1 MTKSELKQLIREA
14 IQELKLDDGVA
25 LQFVSDTGKIKRT
38 DYPDDIQGLLKYYAD
53 SDKLVVDFDFSKTR
67 MDDLIVFDNKPVK
80 IEKVSLP
87 RSEEEFISDRESGIV
102 IPKKIGNPS
111 ADLRLNAFVP
121 YKFKSISDIA
131 DDYYFSKSKISNVY
145 YDRPKLISNLKNY
158 LRRAIKNMA
167 STPEVTLSSENISQ
181 IREMVKNGVARF
193 DNESG
198 AKISDFDVIIKV
210 PSSAPLNDVILEE
223 FKKYTDSGKTKI
235 VSDLIFK
242 KTVDDITVNYK
253 KWMKD
258 KYKGS
263 RDKQKTIDL
272 FKQFKKGLTDFNK
285 DREFQIKSVY
295 PTDHRAFVKDFLKFN
310 PNVDRSI
317 FKAIYGGKILI
328 IDDTIGAKK
337 TMRESVDL
345 IARARPSY
353 VASFALL
360 EDWGASRKF

>member
-1 MTKSELKQLIREA
+1 M
-14 IQELKLDDGVA
+14 
-25 LQFVSDTGKIKRT
+25 
-38 DYPDDIQGLLKYYAD
+38 
-53 SDKLVVDFDFSKTR
+53 
-67 MDDLIVFDNKPVK
+67 
-80 IEKVSLP
+80 
-87 RSEEEFISDRESGIV
+87 
-102 IPKKIGNPS
+102 
-111 ADLRLNAFVP
+111 
-121 YKFKSISDIA
+121 
-131 DDYYFSKSKISNVY
+131 
-145 YDRPKLISNLKNY
+145 
-158 LRRAIKNMA
+158 
-167 STPEVTLSSENISQ
+167 
-181 IREMVKNGVARF
+181 
-193 DNESG
+193 
-198 AKISDFDVIIKV
+198 
-210 PSSAPLNDVILEE
+210 EE